1 MVTLHGKV
9 GGHATSGGVARAAM
23 RSSGEKGWRALYE
36 QLMSTLRT
44 DRGAVAAASSAT
56 AAASSAT
63 AAASSATAAAAPYAD
78 TSDRETAMDG
88 LQAPS
93 WYAAA
98 TTAVQRGARVLAAP
112 LLMHDAAP
120 DHGVATADVPL
131 IVTVIVLPV
140 ILQSRCGNTSDS

>member
-9 GGHATSGGVARAAM
+9 GGHATSGGVVRAAM

-36 QLMSTLRT
+36 QLMSTMRT
-44 DRGAVAAASSAT
+44 DRGAV
-56 AAASSAT
+56 

-112 LLMHDAAP
+112 VLMHDAAP

-131 IVTVIVLPV
+131 IVTVIVLSV
-140 ILQSRCGNTSDS
+140 ILQFCCGNTSDS